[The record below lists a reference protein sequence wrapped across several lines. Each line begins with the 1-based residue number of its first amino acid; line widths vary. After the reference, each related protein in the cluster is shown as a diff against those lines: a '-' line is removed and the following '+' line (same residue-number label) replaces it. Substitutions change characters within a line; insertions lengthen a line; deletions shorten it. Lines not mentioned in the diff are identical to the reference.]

1 LGRLLWLLFSFVVDF
16 DLQQPLNR
24 LTADGAPGGLVP
36 QDLGTLAAH
45 ALQRKIYMSEIT
57 TDVNTESD

>member
-24 LTADGAPGGLVP
+24 LAADGAPGGLVP

-45 ALQRKIYMSEIT
+45 ALQQKI
-57 TDVNTESD
+57 